1 MKKLFTLALMCM
13 MMFVGFA
20 QDPGTLDE
28 TYGNGGT
35 VVVNPTQYLE
45 NDPMV
50 HVQDDGKILIV
61 SNSRKDGA
69 NYYICVTRQNPD
81 GSTDETY
88 GDNGYAFFQQ
98 QIVYKNS
105 PIASVLGED
114 GQLYVAGKIYS
125 EEVINTAN
133 VVCIDENGFA
143 NTDFGDNGWVM
154 CDRDGTEFLDIAIDS
169 QGRIYAAGYTS
180 AGLDVAFIQRYTPDG
195 QLDAS
200 WGDGGDLLI
209 QEPGFS
215 SYIDAIKVVED
226 DKLLAGGIVF
236 VEKPAYSSQIRDPR
250 LWRLN
255 TDGSMDNTFA
265 DNGCFI
271 MGINEINSQ
280 IRDIEV
286 QSDGKYIVV
295 GWNETTDFDAEDNY
309 GRTATYVTRITKDG
323 EFDTSFGDNGFTTYE
338 IAVGD
343 GCENYSND
351 IEVAHDDQIFGV
363 VYTKDYV
370 QDRYRQYAYNMN
382 ADGTANEDFA
392 GTGLL
397 PLPWSE
403 YPNGQSTS
411 LDIQKDGKIVVV
423 GWVDMQPTN
432 PNFVDLNLMSS
443 RIHTSVAPEQGGETG
458 TSEIAIEVEVL
469 SPTSVKL
476 TFTPNE
482 YTTEYFYG
490 VLPKDQYEQYGEDF
504 CADYLYEYGMPTEGA
519 VEGTMDELEA
529 DTDYIVMAFGYNA
542 EGERGTITTKDFSTV
557 GCIELNDIQFTVYPN
572 PATSMIYV
580 EMENDKDTQV
590 SILDVTGRCVK
601 SAELKGNVSSINI
614 EDVENGVY
622 FIMIQQGEN
631 SSVRKLVVK

>member
-45 NDPMV
+45 ENPFV
-50 HVQDDGKILIV
+50 HVQDDGKILII

-69 NYYICVTRQNPD
+69 NYYISVVRQNPD
-81 GSTDETY
+81 GSIDETY
-88 GDNGYAFFQQ
+88 GENGYAFFQQ
-98 QIVYKNS
+98 QMVFKNS
-105 PIASVLGED
+105 PDATVLGAD
-114 GQLYVAGKIYS
+114 GQLYIAAKIYS
-125 EEVINTAN
+125 DEVINAAN
-133 VVCIDENGFA
+133 ILCVDENGFA
-143 NTDFGDNGWVM
+143 NISFGDNGWIL
-154 CDRDGTEFLDIAIDS
+154 CDRNGTQFHDIAIDS

-195 QLDAS
+195 QLDTS
-200 WGDGGDLLI
+200 WANEGSLLI
-209 QEPGFS
+209 QEQGFS
-215 SYIDAIKVVED
+215 SYVDAIKVVED
-226 DKLLAGGIVF
+226 DKLIVCGIVF
-236 VEKPAYSSQIRDPR
+236 VEKEAYVTQIRDPR
-250 LWRLN
+250 VWRLN
-255 TDGSMDNTFA
+255 SDGSFDTTFGN
-265 DNGCFI
+265 NGCLI
-271 MGINEINSQ
+271 MGINEINAQFS
-280 IRDIEV
+280 DVEV
-286 QSDGKYIVV
+286 QPDGKYIAA
-295 GWNETTDFDAEDNY
+295 GWIETTNFEEDDAY
-309 GRTATYVTRITKDG
+309 GRVAAFVTRITMSGQIDN
-323 EFDTSFGDNGFTTYE
+323 SFADNGLAVYE
-338 IAVGD
+338 IVSGD
-343 GCENYSND
+343 GCENYSYD
-351 IEVAHDDQIFGV
+351 IEVAHDGQIFGAIF
-363 VYTKDYV
+363 TKDYM
-370 QDRYRQYAYNMN
+370 QSKFRQYVYNMN
-382 ADGTANEDFA
+382 ADGSPNEDFA

-397 PLPWSE
+397 PLPWTQ
-403 YPNGQSTS
+403 YPNGQATA
-411 LDIQKDGKIVVV
+411 LDIQKDGKVVVV
-423 GWVDMQPTN
+423 GWVDEQPTN
-432 PNFVDLNLMSS
+432 PNFVDLKLMSS
-443 RIHTSVAPEQGGETG
+443 RIHTSVVPQQGEETG

-469 SPTSVKL
+469 SPISVKL

-490 VLPKDQYEQYGEDF
+490 LLPKDQYEQYGEEF
-504 CADYLYEYGMPTEGA
+504 CADYLYDYGMPTEGA
-519 VEGTMDELEA
+519 AEGTMDVEA

-542 EGERGTITTKDFSTV
+542 EGERGTITTKDFSTI

-631 SSVRKLVVK
+631 NSVRKLVVK

>member
-1 MKKLFTLALMCM
+1 MKKLLTLALMCM

-125 EEVINTAN
+125 DEVISTAN

-154 CDRDGTEFLDIAIDS
+154 CERDGTEFLDIAIDS

-295 GWNETTDFDAEDNY
+295 GWNETTDFDADDNY
-309 GRTATYVTRITKDG
+309 GRTAAYVTRVTKDG

-370 QDRYRQYAYNMN
+370 QDRFRQYAYNLN
-382 ADGTANEDFA
+382 ADGTPNEDFA

-397 PLPWSE
+397 PLPWNE

-443 RIHTSVAPEQGGETG
+443 RIHTSVAPEQGVETG

-469 SPTSVKL
+469 SSTSVKL

-504 CADYLYEYGMPTEGA
+504 CIDYIYEYSMPTEGA
-519 VEGTMDELEA
+519 IEGTMDVDA

-542 EGERGTITTKDFSTV
+542 EGERGTITTEDFSTV

-601 SAELKGNVSSINI
+601 SAELTGNVSSINI